1 MDTEAGL
8 CDSVVKLSS
17 RTPADPVKG
26 LHECACTCIC
36 GVRECVACGECWG
49 GSKGL

>member
-8 CDSVVKLSS
+8 CDGVVKLSS

-36 GVRECVACGECWG
+36 GVHECVACGECWG